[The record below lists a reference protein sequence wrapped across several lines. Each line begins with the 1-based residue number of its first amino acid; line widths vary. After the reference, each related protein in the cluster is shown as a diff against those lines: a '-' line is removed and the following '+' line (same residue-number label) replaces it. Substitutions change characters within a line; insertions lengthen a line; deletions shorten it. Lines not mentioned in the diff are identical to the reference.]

1 MAALNFRALRL
12 VLRSHLIRNTIW
24 LAVNTGLSRVLAL
37 GSLVL
42 LSRILDSGEYGVYT
56 FYIAVLTMLTGI
68 FDLEIYQAGVRE
80 LRNSKDASE
89 QAAIARSITLVSLVT
104 SIGAVVVLVAIL
116 ATSALPKVDLGLQ
129 ALPLMAMAFY
139 IIAFHMQRGLLAAF
153 QALGRFGAYSWTQIL
168 FSGAFLVAVLVA
180 MLRPALLD
188 NFTEALIFRGVA
200 SLIAVVFM
208 TVLLVR
214 ITSLGRIGFATLR
227 LHTFSLIR
235 LSLFPL
241 VTSWFMLVYSNAD
254 RLMLSWLRSD
264 PAEVGYYFNGILVA
278 TIVTHFTAAIFRV
291 VYPSIASMYASGNHA
306 GILRIIAAYNNL
318 IFLVIVPVCVI
329 LYLLAGP
336 IIIGLFGDDY
346 RPSVIVFSVWILLVP
361 LFVSLGPRLQLLY
374 VAFQQKHG
382 TAGLA
387 IGATANV
394 AFNVWL
400 IPQYGVLGA
409 VIGTGLAWTLNT
421 LYITWIIRRKI
432 MTTRYFTP
440 LTLSFL
446 IICGALVLFQAFFMP
461 TYIALT
467 LAVLILAVGG
477 WLAGQS
483 LIEKSRGLNTE
494 QNPS

>member
-1 MAALNFRALRL
+1 MAALNFRALRI

-188 NFTEALIFRGVA
+188 NFTEALIFKGVA

-254 RLMLSWLRSD
+254 RLMLSWLRDD
-264 PAEVGYYFNGILVA
+264 PAEVGYYYNGILVA

-291 VYPSIASMYASGNHA
+291 VYPSIASMYASGDRA
-306 GILRIIAAYNNL
+306 GIERITATYNSL
-318 IFLVIVPVCVI
+318 VFLVIIPVCI
-329 LYLLAGP
+329 TLYMLSEPL
-336 IIIGLFGDDY
+336 IVGLFGDDF
-346 RPSVIVFSVWILLVP
+346 RPSIIVFSVWILLVP

-374 VAFQQKHG
+374 VAYLQKHS
-382 TAGLA
+382 TYGLA
-387 IGATANV
+387 IGATANI
-394 AFNVWL
+394 AFNMWL
-400 IPQYGVLGA
+400 IPEYGVLGA
-409 VIGTGLAWTLNT
+409 VIGTGLAWILNI
-421 LYITWIIRRKI
+421 LYVTWIIRRQV
-432 MTTRYFTP
+432 MSTRYFTP

-446 IICGALVLFQAFFMP
+446 GICGALVVFKALFLP
-461 TYIALT
+461 TYVAVALSLLT
-467 LAVLILAVGG
+467 LVIGG
-477 WLAGQS
+477 WLSSRS
-483 LIEKSRGLNTE
+483 LIRDRLTIDPHN
-494 QNPS
+494 